1 MFGIFKNSGIS
12 QGIKRP
18 QISHVL
24 VLFPIINNKTTNI
37 MRRRNF
43 IKLTSTAS
51 ALSLLPTEVFALFKS
66 AGMTECPDSSSKKIV
81 LIQFAGANDG
91 LNTIVPIN
99 QYDTYATLR
108 PNIKL
113 NNIGM
118 TNGIINLDSTLALK
132 DQVGL
137 HPSLIGFKN
146 LYDKGFMRII
156 QGVGYPSQNKSHF
169 KSIDLWLTGGD
180 GTIANN
186 NLVSGWTGRFLENY
200 YTNFLNSNF
209 PLGIQLGSSD
219 NSLGFHGEIEHDM
232 SLNISGQDLSGFYS
246 VVNGLSGEPPANIPD
261 SEYGSLLQ
269 YIINNDTSTNS
280 YAQSI
285 SNSFNSGSNSVIY
298 PNTSLSN
305 QLKTVARFISGGLQT
320 KVYLV
325 KVGGFDTHDMQVAAN
340 NTTHLG
346 NHASLLTQVSDAI
359 NTFIT
364 DLNNQNMG
372 NDVISV
378 TFSEFGR
385 KAGENAS
392 LGTDHGE
399 IAPMFVFG
407 NAINPGISGTNINLS
422 EAVSANNYQVRT
434 IQHDNR
440 RVFSTILQDWF
451 GASNQTLDL
460 TFYNNTTNTGF
471 SNIKIA
477 DFIKAQN
484 TVNSSC
490 YTDKLLSVNEFKN
503 TSEVIVYPNPTS
515 EIITVNA
522 PNNNEIYTI
531 LIHSIDGKFIGK
543 YRNPLNSSQ
552 FSINVENLPSGFY
565 TLKIET
571 TNGNFSKK
579 VIVRR

>member
-1 MFGIFKNSGIS
+1 MK
-12 QGIKRP
+12 
-18 QISHVL
+18 
-24 VLFPIINNKTTNI
+24 
-37 MRRRNF
+37 RRNF

-51 ALSLLPTEVFALFKS
+51 ALSLLPTEVFALFNS
-66 AGMTECPDSSSKKIV
+66 VGMTTCPDSSSKKIV
-81 LIQFAGANDG
+81 LIQLAGANDG

-118 TNGIINLDSTLALK
+118 TNGIINLDSTLALT

-137 HPSLIGFKN
+137 HPSLSGFKS

-156 QGVGYPSQNKSHF
+156 QGVGYPSQDKSHF
-169 KSIDLWLTGGD
+169 KSTDLWLTGGD
-180 GTIANN
+180 GTMANN
-186 NLVSGWTGRFLENY
+186 NFDSGWTGRFLENY
-200 YTNFLNSNF
+200 YTDYLNSNF

-219 NSLGFHGEIEHDM
+219 NSLGFHGEVEHGM

-246 VVNGLSGEPPANIPD
+246 VVNGLGGQPPANIPD
-261 SEYGSLLQ
+261 SEYGGLIQ
-269 YIINNDTSTNS
+269 YIINNDTSANS
-280 YAQSI
+280 YAQTI
-285 SNSFNSGSNSVIY
+285 SNSFNNGSNSLTY

-340 NTTHLG
+340 NTAHLG
-346 NHASLLTQVSDAI
+346 NHANLLTQISEAI
-359 NTFIT
+359 TTFIT
-364 DLNNQNMG
+364 DLNNQNMA
-372 NDVISV
+372 NDVVAV

-385 KAGENAS
+385 KAGENAN

-407 NAINPGISGTNINLS
+407 SAINPGISGTNINLS
-422 EAVSANNYQVRT
+422 EAVLANNYQVRT
-434 IQHDNR
+434 VQHDNR

-460 TFYNNTTNTGF
+460 TFYNRTTNTGF
-471 SNIKIA
+471 TNNKIA
-477 DFIKAQN
+477 DLIKTQN
-484 TVNSSC
+484 VVNSTC

-503 TSEVIVYPNPTS
+503 SYEVIVYPNPTS
-515 EIITVNA
+515 ELITINS
-522 PNNNEIYTI
+522 PNNNDIYSI
-531 LIHSIDGKFIGK
+531 SIYSIDGKFIGK
-543 YRNPLNSSQ
+543 YKNPLSTSQ
-552 FSINVENLPSGFY
+552 LSINVENLATGFY
-565 TLKIET
+565 NLKIET
-571 TNGNFSKK
+571 ANGNFSKK
-579 VIVRR
+579 IIVRR

>member
-1 MFGIFKNSGIS
+1 MK
-12 QGIKRP
+12 
-18 QISHVL
+18 
-24 VLFPIINNKTTNI
+24 
-37 MRRRNF
+37 RRNF
-43 IKLTSTAS
+43 IKLSSTAS

-66 AGMTECPDSSSKKIV
+66 AGMTTCPDSSSKKIV
-81 LIQFAGANDG
+81 LIQLAGANDG
-91 LNTIVPIN
+91 LNTIVPLN

-113 NNIGM
+113 NNVGM
-118 TNGIINLDSTLALK
+118 TNGIINLDSTLALTN
-132 DQVGL
+132 QVGL
-137 HPSLIGFKN
+137 HPSLIGFKS

-156 QGVGYPSQNKSHF
+156 QGVGYPAQDKSHF
-169 KSIDLWLTGGD
+169 KSTDLWLTGGD
-180 GTIANN
+180 GTMANN
-186 NLVSGWTGRFLENY
+186 NFDSGWTGRFLENY
-200 YTNFLNSNF
+200 YTEYLNSNF

-219 NSLGFHGEIEHDM
+219 NSLGFHGEVEHGM

-246 VVNGLSGEPPANIPD
+246 VVNGLGGQPPANIPD
-261 SEYGSLLQ
+261 SEYGGLIQ
-269 YIINNDTSTNS
+269 YIINNDASTNA
-280 YAQSI
+280 YAQTI
-285 SNSFNSGSNSVIY
+285 SSSFNSGSNSLTY

-346 NHASLLTQVSDAI
+346 NHANLLTQISDAI

-364 DLNNQNMG
+364 DLNNQNKA
-372 NDVISV
+372 NDVVAI

-407 NAINPGISGTNINLS
+407 SAINPGISGTNINLS
-422 EAVSANNYQVRT
+422 EAVLANNYQVRT
-434 IQHDNR
+434 VQHDNR

-460 TFYNNTTNTGF
+460 TFYNQTTNTGF
-471 SNIKIA
+471 SNNKIA
-477 DFIKAQN
+477 DLIKTQHIVDS
-484 TVNSSC
+484 TC

-503 TSEVIVYPNPTS
+503 TYEVIVYPNPTS
-515 EIITVNA
+515 EVITINS
-522 PNNNEIYTI
+522 PNNNDIYSVSI
-531 LIHSIDGKFIGK
+531 YAIDGKFIGK
-543 YRNPLNSSQ
+543 HKNPLSNSQ
-552 FSINVENLPSGFY
+552 ISINVENLSTGFY
-565 TLKIET
+565 NLKIHT
-571 TNGNFSKK
+571 ANGYFSKK